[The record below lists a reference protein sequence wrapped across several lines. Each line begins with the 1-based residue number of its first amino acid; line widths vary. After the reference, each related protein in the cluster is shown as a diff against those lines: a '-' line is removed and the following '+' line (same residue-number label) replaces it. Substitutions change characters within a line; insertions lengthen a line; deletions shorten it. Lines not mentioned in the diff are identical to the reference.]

1 MSVAIVDYDSAR
13 RLLLDQSRFGV
24 ADTFLG
30 RLQRSHPPMP
40 GQVTSILLA
49 LKVVF
54 EALKEEGAID
64 RDLAYALHLVSSE
77 GRQLFEVGLRKSS
90 DCPPLLNE
98 DLTRIALAV
107 KSIFSGVWQ
116 G

>member
-1 MSVAIVDYDSAR
+1 VDYETAR
-13 RLLLDQSRFGV
+13 RLLIDQSNETQ
-24 ADTFLG
+24 ASSDTFLAK
-30 RLQRSHPPMP
+30 LQQGKPPVP
-40 GQVTSILLA
+40 GQVTALLLA

-54 EALKEEGAID
+54 EALKGERVLD
-64 RDLAYALHLVSSE
+64 RELSLALYLISSE
-77 GRQLFEVGLRKSS
+77 GRRLFEAGLKKSA

-98 DLTRIALAV
+98 DLTRIAAAA

>member
-1 MSVAIVDYDSAR
+1 MSFAIVDYESAR
-13 RLLLDQSRFGV
+13 RLVLDQSRSSV

-30 RLQRSHPPMP
+30 RLQRSHSPMP

-54 EALKEEGAID
+54 EGLKEAGAID
-64 RDLAYALHLVSSE
+64 RDLAYALHLVASD
-77 GRQLFEVGLRKSS
+77 GRQLFEAGLRKSA

-98 DLTRIALAV
+98 DLTRISLAV

>member
-1 MSVAIVDYDSAR
+1 MDYDSAR
-13 RLLLDQSRFGV
+13 RLLLDQSRSGV

-40 GQVTSILLA
+40 GQVTSMLLA

-54 EALKEEGAID
+54 EALKEEEAID
-64 RDLAYALHLVSSE
+64 RDLAYALHLVASE
-77 GRQLFEVGLRKSS
+77 GRQLFEAGLKKRA

-98 DLTRIALAV
+98 DLTRISIAV

-116 G
+116 S

>member
-1 MSVAIVDYDSAR
+1 VSFAIVDYESAR
-13 RLLLDQSRFGV
+13 RLLLDQSRSGV

-54 EALKEEGAID
+54 EALKEEKVVD
-64 RDLAYALHLVSSE
+64 RELAYALHLVASE
-77 GRQLFEVGLRKSS
+77 GRQLFESGLRKSA

-98 DLTRIALAV
+98 DLTRISLAV
-107 KSIFSGVWQ
+107 KSIFSGIWQ
-116 G
+116 S